1 MKKIVCII
9 LLFLS
14 ITGLL
19 NGIRYLIEGIRLRGF
34 DGVNYGRVVFP
45 LLVIGIAVY
54 FLKKQK

>member
-14 ITGLL
+14 VTGLL
-19 NGIRYLIEGIRLRGF
+19 NGIHYLIEGIRLRGF

-54 FLKKQK
+54 FL